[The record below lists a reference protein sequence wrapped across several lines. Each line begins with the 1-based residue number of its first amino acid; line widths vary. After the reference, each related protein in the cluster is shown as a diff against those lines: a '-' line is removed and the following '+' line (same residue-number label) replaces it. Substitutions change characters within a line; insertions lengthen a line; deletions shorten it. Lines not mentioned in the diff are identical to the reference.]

1 MNSLPQ
7 FLEAEPL
14 MKTTDLSRHQGQ
26 GGRLPLEDMQKRSE
40 VENSRK
46 QLQSE
51 KKLRKNEQ
59 THLSNGFDLSEC
71 PPPKT
76 ENEV

>member
-1 MNSLPQ
+1 MNTLPQ

-14 MKTTDLSRHQGQ
+14 TKTTDLSRHWGQ
-26 GGRLPLEDMQKRSE
+26 GGRSPLEDIQKRSE

-46 QLQSE
+46 QLRAE
-51 KKLRKNEQ
+51 KKLWKNEQ